1 MTDPEPLRPAVLIPT
16 YNNAGTLGEV
26 LEGVL
31 ERIDRAFVVDDGSTD
46 DTAGVLE
53 CFAGRVEVHRREQ
66 NGGKGSALR
75 DGFRLLADTG
85 CTHAITMDADGQ
97 HFAHDLPVFLEA
109 VSNDR
114 DALFVGQRDMQGAGA
129 PLRSRFGLQCSNRAF
144 RLLTGVKLRDTQAG
158 FRAYPLDAVQALDLR
173 GCHYDLE
180 MEVLIKAAWSGMPIQ
195 PVIID
200 VSYAPT
206 HGRVSRFRPVT
217 DFARIGWMALRL
229 LSDRRS

>member
-31 ERIDRAFVVDDGSTD
+31 ERID
-46 DTAGVLE
+46 
-53 CFAGRVEVHRREQ
+53 
-66 NGGKGSALR
+66 
-75 DGFRLLADTG
+75 
-85 CTHAITMDADGQ
+85 
-97 HFAHDLPVFLEA
+97 
-109 VSNDR
+109 
-114 DALFVGQRDMQGAGA
+114 
-129 PLRSRFGLQCSNRAF
+129 RAF